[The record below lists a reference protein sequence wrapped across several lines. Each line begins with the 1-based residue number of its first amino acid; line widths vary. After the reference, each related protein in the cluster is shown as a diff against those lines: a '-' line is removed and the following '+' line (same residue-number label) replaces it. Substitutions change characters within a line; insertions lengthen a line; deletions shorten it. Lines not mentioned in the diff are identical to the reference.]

1 MRSSLLTKTETV
13 SWLCNTNVTCFE
25 LVKGISGTFNSTSLK
40 SWRREGQGALRTRTN
55 LKLSLSL
62 IISDRKLAK
71 KGNGRVKDVVA
82 DLSLPP

>member
-1 MRSSLLTKTETV
+1 MD
-13 SWLCNTNVTCFE
+13 
-25 LVKGISGTFNSTSLK
+25 KGISGTFDWTSPN
-40 SWRREGQGALRTRTN
+40 SWRREGQGALRTRTS

-62 IISDRKLAK
+62 ISSDRKFAK